1 LWLNWFKNRDLL
13 TISFQRYSTVS
24 NWKPLETQTSS
35 FLPPISEKKKGQ
47 KKVSIIKNKRIPDKK
62 NHKKKGTKKITK
74 KRGQKERHEHI
85 MSTNKHFQK
94 TLVLRNSNQFS
105 F

>member
-1 LWLNWFKNRDLL
+1 MQCIQFGSVLSCLFSSCVYYMWLNWFKNRDLL

-62 NHKKKGTKKITK
+62 ITKKKGQKKKSQK
-74 KRGQKERHEHI
+74 KRGKKNG
-85 MSTNKHFQK
+85 TN
-94 TLVLRNSNQFS
+94 T
-105 F
+105 